1 MVRASDP
8 LRAIQT
14 PTATRQRNSVAQIRI
29 PVFGVGNQSR
39 TIVNTHPN
47 LLKGLCIKRKQ
58 GGGCLT
64 NTTPNTTPKTHPNTT
79 PRLSP
84 CFLCSFLGC
93 HLVRIRGDANSWQI
107 QTICIKAGVHALL
120 SSGGGKKGSRFASLI
135 CIAYRF
141 FFGGA
146 FADLIVLKHPLK
158 A

>member
-1 MVRASDP
+1 MNKIVFSQGLWSENGNNF
-8 LRAIQT
+8 LRKAKT
-14 PTATRQRNSVAQIRI
+14 T
-29 PVFGVGNQSR
+29 
-39 TIVNTHPN
+39 PN
-47 LLKGLCIKRKQ
+47 LSKGLCIKRKQ
-58 GGGCLT
+58 RGGCLT